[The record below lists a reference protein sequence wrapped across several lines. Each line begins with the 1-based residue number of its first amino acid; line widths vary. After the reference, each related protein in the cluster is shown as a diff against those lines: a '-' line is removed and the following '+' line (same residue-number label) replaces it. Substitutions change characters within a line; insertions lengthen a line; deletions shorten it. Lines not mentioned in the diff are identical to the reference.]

1 MGDPRKLRPK
11 AETPR
16 KVWDSERI
24 KEESGLKR
32 EYGLKK
38 TGELWTIAAELK
50 RTRRT
55 ARSFLS
61 LGEEGEVRGQKIVA
75 KLKKLGVVKSDIKVE
90 DILALTVRDFLERR
104 LQTLVLKRGLA
115 RTPNQARQ
123 LVTHGFISVKGRRVN
138 IPSYLVTVDEE
149 PSISYFKAIDISL
162 PDKDAQKES
171 AKKGRAKRTSDSAD
185 ASAEPA
191 AEAEGAELDVAPV
204 QAKA

>member
-24 KEESGLKR
+24 KEESTLKR
-32 EYGLKK
+32 EYGLKN

-55 ARSFLS
+55 ARSFLA
-61 LGEEGEVRGQKIVA
+61 LGEEGEVRGQKIVS
-75 KLKKLGVVKSDIKVE
+75 KLKKLGIVKTDIKVE

-123 LVTHGFISVKGRRVN
+123 LVTHGFISVNGRRVN
-138 IPSYLVTVDEE
+138 IPSYVVTVVEE
-149 PSISYFKAIDISL
+149 PTISYFKAIDISL
-162 PDKDAQKES
+162 PDKDSQKES
-171 AKKGRAKRTSDSAD
+171 AKKGRAKRPSDSD
-185 ASAEPA
+185 AAEPEAQASDEAEPA
-191 AEAEGAELDVAPV
+191 AEPA